1 MHVKALGRIAVLL
14 LLALT
19 VGSAAAQDDN
29 PDQILIPIGGGY
41 PDTYPGFLEAALPY
55 VETLDTDRF
64 YILMMPMS
72 FTYDVEVL
80 TTTDLLDNSIA
91 IERRRR
97 QLENACN
104 ALVSERE
111 LDLECQVVVPPIYIR
126 EAAEDEYALD
136 YFSDDLAAVY
146 FVGGD
151 QTFAMQILNGTPL
164 EAALTEAFERGVVM
178 GGNSAGAAI
187 MSYNMIGGYSS
198 EDYGVVDQLREG
210 IVDLWT
216 EPDRRGLPFG
226 LQSVIV
232 EQHFFEYGR
241 PGRLL
246 NALVQPDMP
255 RVGLGVDG
263 YTGAVVVN
271 DARVDRVIGAYS
283 VGVIDTTTTIENAS
297 FSADGLLNARDAWF
311 HTLAPG
317 DFSYDIEARQHSL
330 APLPETVERD
340 YSGLALPEGA
350 GTLILGS
357 DLTTVGLE
365 GNPVIDHFIE
375 LAGGAQANIIVLST
389 GYPGLADAV
398 NAFEDYA
405 AVVTGTALRVQVQ
418 TLLTRMAVP
427 DLTQFS
433 GIIVVAGDQS
443 LVTAAELQPVAD
455 ALLTGVPVL
464 ADNAAAP
471 LFGVNYAA
479 HPSID
484 YDNDDGAAIEAHDQ
498 GSYILGGTTIA
509 DGLGIVGANFEP
521 RLIDNN
527 RYGRLISLAYNDPQ
541 TLAVGLAEGSAVE
554 VTPQGATVLG
564 TNGIVVFDLSAAT
577 LALGDNDAF
586 VIANGL
592 MDAFA
597 PGSAI
602 GE

>member
-1 MHVKALGRIAVLL
+1 MKHHKYLFMFIVLCGL
-14 LLALT
+14 IVGA
-19 VGSAAAQDDN
+19 GSATAQQVDS
-29 PDQILIPIGGGY
+29 ILIPIGGGY
-41 PDTYPGFLEAALPY
+41 PDTFPGFLEAALPY

-97 QLENACN
+97 QLERACDE
-104 ALVSERE
+104 LVNERD
-111 LDLECQVVVPPIYIR
+111 LGLECQVVVPPVYIR
-126 EAAEDEYALD
+126 EAAEDELVLD
-136 YFSDDLAAVY
+136 YFADDLAAVY

-164 EAALTEAFERGVVM
+164 EAALTDAFERGVVM

-187 MSYNMIGGYSS
+187 MSYNMIGGYTS
-198 EDYGVVDQLREG
+198 EDYGVVDQFRAG

-226 LQSVIV
+226 LQNVIV

-246 NALVQPDMP
+246 NALIQPGMP

-271 DARVDRVIGAYS
+271 DARIDHVIGTYS
-283 VGVIDTTTTIENAS
+283 VGVIDVTDTIETAH
-297 FSADGLLNARDAWF
+297 FSADGLLSIRGAWF

-317 DFSYDIEARQHSL
+317 AFSYDITERQHSL
-330 APLPETVERD
+330 APRPEVAKTN

-350 GTLILGS
+350 GTLVLGS

-365 GNPVIDHFIE
+365 DNPVIGRFLE
-375 LAGGAQANIIVLST
+375 LAGGSQANIIVLST
-389 GYPGLADAV
+389 GYPSMADAV
-398 NAFEDYA
+398 NAYEDYA
-405 AVVTGTALRVQVQ
+405 AALTATAPRVRVQ
-418 TLLTRMAVP
+418 TLMSRMAVP

-433 GIIVVAGDQS
+433 GIILVAGDQS
-443 LVTAAELQPVAD
+443 LVSAAEVQPVVD
-455 ALLTGVPVL
+455 ALLAGIPVL

-471 LFGVNYAA
+471 LFGISYAA
-479 HPSID
+479 NPPID
-484 YDNDDGAAIEAHDQ
+484 YENDDDETIEAHDQ
-498 GSYILGGTTIA
+498 GSYLVGGTVIET
-509 DGLGIVGANFEP
+509 GLGVVGANFEP

-527 RYGRLISLAYNDPQ
+527 RWGRVISLAYDDPT
-541 TLAVGLAEGSAVE
+541 TLAFGLAEGSALE
-554 VTPQGATVLG
+554 VTAQGATVLG
-564 TNGIVVFDLSAAT
+564 SNSVVAFDLSAAT

-592 MDAFA
+592 MNVFA
-597 PGSAI
+597 PGETI
-602 GE
+602 GD